1 MTWQKTFVSRVISKT
16 PYSHFRTHSIS
27 IVENYKW
34 AIWNYKWNTIS
45 FWKTE
50 KLVKLM
56 LNKSQCIHMWLH
68 WLLQISNFTR
78 QKNLWNWCWT
88 KVNVL
93 TCDYID
99 FCLAHVTTLTVIYKI
114 YENCAI
120 TFNLHG
126 KLFYSVATIVVFNNA
141 KCWGVFGNHR
151 CRLWTSLLAH
161 CIEKPTATS
170 EPGADIAWWDR
181 SQNLQKVHERI
192 CARLSSSQISHCRQ
206 GASQSFHKTLTW
218 HATGISKIK

>member
-1 MTWQKTFVSRVISKT
+1 MHYLSWYMTQSQILRITL
-16 PYSHFRTHSIS
+16 
-27 IVENYKW
+27 YKW

-126 KLFYSVATIVVFNNA
+126 KLFYSVATIVVFNNVL
-141 KCWGVFGNHR
+141 CWNQFSCLEKGESKNLLTEVGQKEIR
-151 CRLWTSLLAH
+151 C
-161 CIEKPTATS
+161 
-170 EPGADIAWWDR
+170 
-181 SQNLQKVHERI
+181 ER
-192 CARLSSSQISHCRQ
+192 
-206 GASQSFHKTLTW
+206 
-218 HATGISKIK
+218 